1 MLELFLFVNP
11 ISRRCRQAETAVYR
25 LVSELKAKITLHFI
39 PVVNFQVIDQY
50 MQETA
55 MDCKDLAM
63 RNRLFE
69 TAYQLSLD
77 YKAAQFQGN
86 KKARALLMAEQAML
100 DADPHR
106 YDASFAAQCL
116 AASGLDRE
124 AFQDDRAREAMA
136 HCLSSDQGIAYEMGV
151 TEVPSAVLINVD
163 HPENPAVRIEHLS
176 SYQMFKT
183 VCVRLLTN
191 PAYGNKQRLRVR

>member
-11 ISRRCRQAETAVYR
+11 ISRRCRQAEAAVYR
-25 LVSELKAKITLHFI
+25 LVSELQSKITVHFI

-50 MQETA
+50 MQDA
-55 MDCKDLAM
+55 ALDHQNLAT
-63 RNRLFE
+63 RNQLFE

-86 KKARALLMAEQAML
+86 KKARALLMAEQEML
-100 DADPHR
+100 DTTPHH
-106 YDASFAAQCL
+106 YDAGFAARCL
-116 AASGLDRE
+116 TALGLDRE
-124 AFQDDRAREAMA
+124 AFNADRAREAM
-136 HCLSSDQGIAYEMGV
+136 HRCLTSDQGIAHEMGV
-151 TEVPSAVLINVD
+151 TAVPSAVLIDNA
-163 HPENPAVRIEHLS
+163 HPDAPAVRLEHLS

-191 PAYGNKQRLRVR
+191 PAYGRQQRQRVR